1 MGEYT
6 FLNNPSM
13 VQGRL
18 EGDALTLWVESEFV
32 KNMVG
37 KPTVLEAVGALAS
50 SMTGRTVR
58 CTVSV
63 GKPPALQPGGAEP
76 VSPAA
81 ESSAPAEHDKL
92 DDLMALGAQ
101 FDNIIIQE

>member
-6 FLNNPSM
+6 FLNNPTM

-18 EGDALTLWVESEFV
+18 EGDTLTLWVESEFV
-32 KNMVG
+32 KSMVG
-37 KPTVLEAVGALAS
+37 KPAVLETVSTVTAT
-50 SMTGRTVR
+50 MTGGTVR

-63 GKPPALQPGGAEP
+63 GKPPAVRTKSA
-76 VSPAA
+76 SPA
-81 ESSAPAEHDKL
+81 EEGPAERDRL